1 MNKVT
6 KTPNIKLNTEK
17 DLNKFFS
24 SYKRIII
31 KVGSSLLVDKKTR
44 KIRSDWL
51 EAFSKDISS
60 LLKINKEIIIV
71 SSGAIALGRNSINS
85 HDNILNLQEN
95 QAAASV
101 GQIELAYSWK
111 DALEKEKIK
120 CAQILLS
127 PDDTETRRR
136 HLNARATIAT
146 LIKSKIVPV
155 INENDTVTTSEIKF
169 GDNDRLAAR
178 VAQMSSSDLLILLSD
193 IDGLYDKNPHQHEN
207 SKHIP
212 VVNEI
217 TDKIINMAG
226 SSHYEHASGGMI
238 TKLEAAKITRLS
250 GCTLIICN
258 GENEHSIL
266 RLSQGCRH
274 TIFRVND
281 TPLTARKKWI
291 AAGLNISGRLI
302 VDKGATEALQ
312 KGSSLLP
319 AGVIKVRGIFEK
331 GDLIDIYS
339 NDKTKI
345 ASGLTSYNS
354 KEVELIM
361 GKKTKDIQQLLNYA
375 GRDELIH
382 RDDLVLKTAS
392 K

>member
-1 MNKVT
+1 
-6 KTPNIKLNTEK
+6 
-17 DLNKFFS
+17 
-24 SYKRIII
+24 
-31 KVGSSLLVDKKTR
+31 
-44 KIRSDWL
+44 
-51 EAFSKDISS
+51 
-60 LLKINKEIIIV
+60 
-71 SSGAIALGRNSINS
+71 
-85 HDNILNLQEN
+85 
-95 QAAASV
+95 
-101 GQIELAYSWK
+101 
-111 DALEKEKIK
+111 
-120 CAQILLS
+120 
-127 PDDTETRRR
+127 
-136 HLNARATIAT
+136 
-146 LIKSKIVPV
+146 
-155 INENDTVTTSEIKF
+155 
-169 GDNDRLAAR
+169 
-178 VAQMSSSDLLILLSD
+178 
-193 IDGLYDKNPHQHEN
+193 
-207 SKHIP
+207 
-212 VVNEI
+212 
-217 TDKIINMAG
+217 MAG

-339 NDKTKI
+339 NDKAKI